1 MRVIKALAKKEFMQ
15 LKSEPRLIGFLI
27 FMPILMLVLFGFA
40 LKLEP
45 KNVKMA
51 YVDQDKS
58 YFSNLIKTNLW
69 SDGYFKLYEVNSK
82 ADIVEAIRS
91 GEAKAGL
98 FIQKTFSKE
107 LTDNAQPH
115 LQFYVDGT
123 MPSLATSMKNNSG
136 SINDS
141 AVTNDMY
148 FLDEDEENVVIAK
161 DPFIIDTKVLFNED
175 ELETWFFLPS
185 VIGVLIMQISLIL
198 TGISMVREK
207 ENNTLEQLLVAPI
220 SKMELIIAKTVPYSL
235 IGLFEFYFILL
246 LGYFIFDLPL
256 PFSAFLPLILLS
268 LVYIGSMMALG
279 LFISVV
285 SQTQQ
290 QAMFIAIFIIIPS
303 VLLSGMIFPVEAM
316 PTFIQP
322 VAYIFPLTY
331 FNEIIRGILIK
342 ETLFVDL
349 SIDYLAL
356 LAFTLLFSIASI
368 FKFKKY
374 VG

>member
-1 MRVIKALAKKEFMQ
+1 MNTIYTIAKKEFMQ
-15 LKSEPRLIGFLI
+15 LKSEPRLIGFII
-27 FMPILMLVLFGFA
+27 FMPILMLILFGFA

-45 KNVKMA
+45 KNVRMA
-51 YVDQDKS
+51 YLDEDKS

-69 SDGYFKLYEVNSK
+69 SDAYFELYEVDSQNE
-82 ADIVEAIRS
+82 IVEAIRS
-91 GEAKAGL
+91 GKARAGL
-98 FIQKTFSKE
+98 YIQKTFSKE
-107 LTDNAQPH
+107 LTDNEQPH

-123 MPSLATSMKNNSG
+123 MPSLATSMKNNSTA
-136 SINDS
+136 INDS
-141 AVTNDMY
+141 AVTNEMY
-148 FLDEDEENVVIAK
+148 FLDEDAQNVVIAQ
-161 DPFIIDTKVLFNED
+161 DPFIIDTQVLFNEN

-220 SKMELIIAKTVPYSL
+220 SKSELIIAKLIPYSL

-246 LGYFIFDLPL
+246 LGYFIFDLPM
-256 PFSAFLPLILLS
+256 PNSAYFPLVLLS
-268 LVYIGSMMALG
+268 ILYTSSMMALG
-279 LFISVV
+279 LFISVI

-290 QAMFIAIFIIIPS
+290 QSMFIAIFIIIPS
-303 VLLSGMIFPVEAM
+303 VLLSGMIFPIEAM

-322 VAYIFPLTY
+322 VAYLFPLTY

-342 ETLFVDL
+342 ETLLADL
-349 SIDYLAL
+349 SIEYIAL
-356 LAFTLLFSIASI
+356 ILFTLLFSIASI
-368 FKFKKY
+368 LKFKKY